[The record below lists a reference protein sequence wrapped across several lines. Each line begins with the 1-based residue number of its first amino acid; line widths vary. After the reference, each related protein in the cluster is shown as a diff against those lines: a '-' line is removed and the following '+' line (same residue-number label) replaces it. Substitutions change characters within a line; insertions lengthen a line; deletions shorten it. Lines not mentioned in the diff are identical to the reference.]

1 VGVRTLQFDRHLD
14 VGSASPD
21 VATDI
26 KGPTVLRIKRN
37 VSWVHTVVKQVGF
50 YLLHKITSIYR
61 QQVSLST
68 RGLGKVDRYPD

>member
-1 VGVRTLQFDRHLD
+1 MGVLTAQIDRHLD
-14 VGSASPD
+14 VGYASPD

-50 YLLHKITSIYR
+50 YLLRKMS
-61 QQVSLST
+61 
-68 RGLGKVDRYPD
+68 